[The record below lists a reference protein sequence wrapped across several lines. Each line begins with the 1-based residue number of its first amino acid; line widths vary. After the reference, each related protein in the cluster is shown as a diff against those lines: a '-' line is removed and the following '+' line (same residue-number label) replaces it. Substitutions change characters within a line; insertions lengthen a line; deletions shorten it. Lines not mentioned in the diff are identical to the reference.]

1 MERSEAEAIYEQ
13 GREPVIE
20 VLLALSARLEV
31 QDAQLAAL
39 AERVE
44 ELEKRLRRD
53 SSNSSLPPSH
63 DPPWLGKRGRSRG
76 TGRKAGA
83 QPGHVGHGRSLF
95 PMEQVTEVVDHWPAR
110 CACGHVFDVE
120 ERELAGVPAR
130 HQVAELPPLAVEL
143 SEHRLQRVCCPD
155 CGRTVRAEL
164 PAGVPR
170 GCFGPKLEAAIAS
183 LTVRN
188 RLSRRQLVELMDEL
202 FGCPIAIGTIDA
214 ILTRTADTLEPVYD
228 ELLEKTRTAGALNI
242 DETGWYLSGEPR
254 TLWGAFGKE
263 TAVLRIAPDR
273 GKQHLHGLIGDG
285 FAGVVGSDRFSAY
298 NSLQPERRQVCWSH
312 LRRDFTFHAD
322 LGSGPQEAF
331 GLDGLEVTWNVFHAW
346 KQFQQDGDRAALQR
360 RVATIQAQMLPLLE
374 WGSTGKRQRHVRALA
389 KNLLKLW
396 PALWTFADVP
406 DVEPTNNAAERGLRA
421 AVIYRKLSLGSRSQG
436 GERTI
441 ERLLS
446 VDQTCRLQR
455 RSLHAYL
462 SNVLAAKA
470 RGDPVPL
477 LA

>member
-1 MERSEAEAIYEQ
+1 VERSDAEAIYAG
-13 GREPVIE
+13 GREPVVE
-20 VLLALSARLEV
+20 ALVALSARLEA

-39 AERVE
+39 SERVD
-44 ELEKRLRRD
+44 ELEQRLKRD

-76 TGRKAGA
+76 TGRKQGG
-83 QPGHVGHGRSLF
+83 QPGHPGHGRSLF
-95 PMEQVTEVVDHWPAR
+95 PIERVTEVVDHWPER
-110 CACGHVFDVE
+110 CSCGHVFGEE
-120 ERELAGVPAR
+120 EREPVGAPAR
-130 HQVAELPPLAVEL
+130 HQVAELPPLAVDIN
-143 SEHRLQRVCCPD
+143 EHRLQRLRCPG

-164 PAGVPR
+164 PTAVPR

-188 RLSRRQLVELMDEL
+188 RLSRRQLVELMEEL
-202 FGCPIAIGTIDA
+202 FGCPIAVGTIDA
-214 ILTRTADTLEPVYD
+214 ILTRTADTLELVYD
-228 ELLEKTRTAGALNI
+228 ELLARTRAAGALNI
-242 DETGWYLSGEPR
+242 DETGWYLGGEPR
-254 TLWGAFGKE
+254 TLWGAFSKQ

-273 GKQHLHGLIGDG
+273 GKQHLHGLIGND
-285 FAGVVGSDRFSAY
+285 FAGIVGSDRFSAY
-298 NSLQPERRQVCWSH
+298 NSLEPERRQVCWSH

-331 GLDGLEVTWNVFHAW
+331 GLDGLEVTWNVFQAW
-346 KQFQQDGDRAALQR
+346 KQFQQDGDREALKR
-360 RVATIQAQMLPLLE
+360 RVEAAKAQLWPLLE
-374 WGSTGKRQRHVRALA
+374 WGSTGKRRRHVRALA
-389 KNLLKLW
+389 RNLLKLW
-396 PALWTFADVP
+396 PALWTFAEVE

-455 RSLHAYL
+455 RSLCAYL
-462 SNVLAAKA
+462 CDALIAKA
-470 RGDPVPL
+470 RGDPVPAL
-477 LA
+477 T

>member
-1 MERSEAEAIYEQ
+1 
-13 GREPVIE
+13 
-20 VLLALSARLEV
+20 
-31 QDAQLAAL
+31 
-39 AERVE
+39 
-44 ELEKRLRRD
+44 
-53 SSNSSLPPSH
+53 
-63 DPPWLGKRGRSRG
+63 
-76 TGRKAGA
+76 
-83 QPGHVGHGRSLF
+83 LF
-95 PMEQVTEVVDHWPAR
+95 PIEQVAEVVDHWPQR
-110 CACGHVFDVE
+110 CSCGHVFGE
-120 ERELAGVPAR
+120 EECEPAGAPAR
-130 HQVAELPPLAVEL
+130 HQVAELPPLAVEI
-143 SEHRLQRVCCPD
+143 SEHRLQRVCCPA

-188 RLSRRQLVELMDEL
+188 RLSRRQLVELMEEL

-214 ILTRTADTLEPVYD
+214 ILARTAETLEPVYD
-228 ELLEKTRTAGALNI
+228 ELLEQTRAAGALNI

-254 TLWGAFGKE
+254 TLWGAFSKQ

-298 NSLQPERRQVCWSH
+298 NSLEPERRQVCWSH
-312 LRRDFTFHAD
+312 LRREFTFHAD
-322 LGSGPQEAF
+322 LGLGPQETF

-346 KQFQQDGDRAALQR
+346 KQFQQDGDREALQQ
-360 RVATIQAQMLPLLE
+360 RVAAIKTQMRPLLV

-396 PALWTFADVP
+396 PALWTFAEFD

-421 AVIYRKLSLGSRSQG
+421 AVIYRKLSLGSRSQR
-436 GERTI
+436 GERMI

-455 RSLHAYL
+455 RSPYAYL
-462 SNVLAAKA
+462 ADALTAKA
-470 RGDPVPL
+470 RGDPVL
-477 LA
+477 SL

>member
-1 MERSEAEAIYEQ
+1 VERSEAEAIYVQ
-13 GREPVIE
+13 GREAV
-20 VLLALSARLEV
+20 VDVVLALAARLEA
-31 QDAQLAAL
+31 QDAQLGAL

-44 ELEKRLRRD
+44 ELEQRLKRD
-53 SSNSSLPPSH
+53 SRNSSLPPSH

-76 TGRKAGA
+76 TGRGQGA
-83 QPGHVGHGRSLF
+83 QPGHPGHGRALF
-95 PMEQVTEVVDHWPAR
+95 PIERVKDVVDHWPEL
-110 CACGHVFDVE
+110 CSCGHVFGEHEHDP
-120 ERELAGVPAR
+120 AGAPAR
-130 HQVAELPPLAVEL
+130 HQVAELPPLAVEI

-170 GCFGPKLEAAIAS
+170 GCFGPMLEAAIAS

-188 RLSRRQLVELMDEL
+188 RLSRRQLVELLDEL
-202 FGCPIAIGTIDA
+202 FGCPIAIGTIEA
-214 ILTRTADTLEPVYD
+214 ILTRTAATLEPVYD
-228 ELLEKTRTAGALNI
+228 ELLEQTRSASALNI
-242 DETGWYLSGEPR
+242 DETGWYLAGEPR
-254 TLWGAFGKE
+254 TLWGAFSKQ

-273 GKQHLHGLIGDG
+273 GKKHLHGLIGDG
-285 FAGVVGSDRFSAY
+285 FTGVVGSDRFSAY
-298 NSLQPERRQVCWSH
+298 NSLDPEQRQVCWSH
-312 LRRDFTFHAD
+312 LRRDFTFHAE
-322 LGSGPQEAF
+322 LGVGAQETF

-346 KQFQQDGDRAALQR
+346 KQFQQDGDRAALQQRVEQIKTQMR
-360 RVATIQAQMLPLLE
+360 RLLE

-406 DVEPTNNAAERGLRA
+406 NVEPTNNAAERGLRP

-455 RSLHAYL
+455 RSLYAYL
-462 SNVLAAKA
+462 ADVLTAKA
-470 RGDPVPL
+470 RGDPVPS